1 MATLQARPDLMGLH
15 LRLLE
20 SYSGV
25 EVEPK
30 VTAMPITSY
39 EVIFS
44 EVKLQLGTKYNCVNK
59 SVVENF
65 P

>member
-1 MATLQARPDLMGLH
+1 MGLH

-59 SVVENF
+59 SLVENF